1 MLTLEHIFNPC
12 FLLFSGD
19 HTETVQLDYDPNCT
33 TYRDL
38 LNMFW
43 KNHDPTALHKAQYMS
58 AIFYHDNQQK
68 QLAERTRDEHQKT
81 IKRKIATKILPAD
94 TFYVAEQYVF
104 NVILDWIV
112 QVSGLLGSLCC
123 CVLRENTLVLSSHFR
138 SMKCCL

>member
-1 MLTLEHIFNPC
+1 MTLEYIFNNY
-12 FLLFSGD
+12 FLLLSGD
-19 HTETVQLDYDPNCT
+19 HTETVQLEYDPNCT

-43 KNHDPTALHKAQYMS
+43 KNHDPTAVNKAQYMS

-68 QLAERTRDEHQKT
+68 QLAEQTRDEHQKT

-104 NVILDWIV
+104 NVYICL
-112 QVSGLLGSLCC
+112 
-123 CVLRENTLVLSSHFR
+123 TLSATVVAR
-138 SMKCCL
+138 